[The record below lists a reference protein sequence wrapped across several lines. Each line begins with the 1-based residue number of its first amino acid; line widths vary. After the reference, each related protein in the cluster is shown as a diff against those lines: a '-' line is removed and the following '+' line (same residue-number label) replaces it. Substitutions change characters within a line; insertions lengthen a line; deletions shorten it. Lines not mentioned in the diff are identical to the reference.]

1 LKTKEKIISTATRL
15 FNNQGYNS
23 INLFEL
29 ANQLGISRG
38 NLTYHFKDK
47 ESLLVA
53 ICDEMWSKIENER
66 SKTMQLPS
74 FENLHN
80 EIQLYYK
87 FQKEYS
93 FIFSDPNVISQ
104 PFIRNKFKEMTN
116 KTIADIKAGIA
127 FSINVG
133 NVVEEK
139 IAGTYNNIAFIT
151 WMLAFYWDAQ
161 KEICDMYKKM
171 DGEKIIW
178 SFMSPYFTEKG
189 KASFIKFFGEDYFKA
204 VNQKFDINL
213 SSYIAF

>member
-1 LKTKEKIISTATRL
+1 MKTKEKIISTATRL

-139 IAGTYNNIAFIT
+139 IAGTYNNIEFIT

>member
-1 LKTKEKIISTATRL
+1 MKTKEKIISTATRL

-47 ESLLVA
+47 ENLLVA
-53 ICDEMWSKIENER
+53 ICNEMWSKIENER

-133 NVVEEK
+133 NVVDEP
-139 IAGTYNNIAFIT
+139 ISGTYNNIAFIT

-161 KEICDMYKKM
+161 KEICDMYKEM

-178 SFMSPYFTEKG
+178 SFMAPYFTDKG
-189 KASFIKFFGEDYFKA
+189 KASFIKFFGEDYFKV

>member
-1 LKTKEKIISTATRL
+1 MKTKEKIISTATRL